1 MPLIVP
7 AGIDLPLEYVTRVW
21 YAEGPTAGTSSVVM
35 SITAQIPDGAAVW
48 QLVAFDARRFSPFG
62 DTEVWL
68 GVGNRESL
76 PVRVTSIREDLYRH
90 HFLQH
95 LWLNLPAGTHTFELR
110 QEAGGGGAILYR
122 PHMALLLLK
131 R

>member
-1 MPLIVP
+1 
-7 AGIDLPLEYVTRVW
+7 
-21 YAEGPTAGTSSVVM
+21 M

-48 QLVAFDARRFSPFG
+48 QLVAFDARRFSPMG

-68 GVGNRESL
+68 GVGNRECL
-76 PVRVTSIREDLYRH
+76 PVRVTSIREDLHRH

-110 QEAGGGGAILYR
+110 QDAGGGGAILYR

-131 R
+131 RSVEVVSLERELLFQAATAALGTAATYL

>member
-7 AGIDLPLEYVTRVW
+7 TGIDLPLEYVTRAW
-21 YAEGPTAGTSSVVM
+21 YAVGPDNTTSSVVM

-48 QLVAFDARRFSPFG
+48 QLAAFDARRILSLG

-68 GVGNRESL
+68 GVGNQESL
-76 PVRVTSIREDLYRH
+76 PVRVTSIRQDLYRH

-110 QEAGGGGAILYR
+110 QETGGGGAGLWR